1 MSFVIRFG
9 SEELY
14 RTVNYWIW
22 IEGDVL
28 VIEVGKVWKGFVFM
42 DLKVTQQMGEAAGK
56 FGSVIYKSGLHNY

>member
-28 VIEVGKVWKGFVFM
+28 VIGVGKSEKALFSW
-42 DLKVTQQMGEAAGK
+42 
-56 FGSVIYKSGLHNY
+56 I